1 VYALI
6 ELQKSKRLNE
16 REELLKM
23 MVRKF
28 QSEGDALRG
37 VELLNST
44 SGIEIADALSIEHI
58 LLSLQNLEQ
67 L

>member
-1 VYALI
+1 L
-6 ELQKSKRLNE
+6 EKKKRFNE
-16 REELLKM
+16 REELLRL

-58 LLSLQNLEQ
+58 LLSLSNLE
-67 L
+67 